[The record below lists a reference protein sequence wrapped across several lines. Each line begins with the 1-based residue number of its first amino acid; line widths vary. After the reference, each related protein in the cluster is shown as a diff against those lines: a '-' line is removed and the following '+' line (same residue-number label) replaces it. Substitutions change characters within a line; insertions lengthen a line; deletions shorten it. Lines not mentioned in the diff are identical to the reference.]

1 MLPKDRI
8 ESLSDEISEYEYIDD
23 DTEKW
28 CIRDDAPDW
37 AKKKFKELREM
48 VEPVPDESGIITQ
61 Y

>member
-8 ESLSDEISEYEYIDD
+8 QTLVDEISEYEYIDD

-37 AKKKFKELREM
+37 TKKKFKELQEL
-48 VEPVPDESGIITQ
+48 VEPVPDENGVITC

>member
-8 ESLSDEISEYEYIDD
+8 QTLMDEISKYEYIDE

-48 VEPVPDESGIITQ
+48 VEPVPDKNGMITL

>member
-8 ESLSDEISEYEYIDD
+8 QTLMDEISEYQYIDG

-28 CIRDDAPDW
+28 RIRDDAPDW

-48 VEPVPDESGIITQ
+48 VEPVPDENDMIMLH
-61 Y
+61 

>member
-1 MLPKDRI
+1 M
-8 ESLSDEISEYEYIDD
+8 DEIKEYEYIDD

-37 AKKKFKELREM
+37 AKEKFKELQEL
-48 VEPVPDESGIITQ
+48 VNPVLDENGVITQ